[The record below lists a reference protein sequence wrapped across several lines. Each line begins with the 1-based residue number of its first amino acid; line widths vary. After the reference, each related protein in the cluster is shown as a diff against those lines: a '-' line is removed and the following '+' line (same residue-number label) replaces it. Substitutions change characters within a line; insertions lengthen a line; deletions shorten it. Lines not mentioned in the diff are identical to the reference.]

1 MIKLY
6 GVAVSNYFSSAKA
19 AFLEKNVEF
28 EEITIFPSQDAAVLA
43 QSPMGKVP
51 WIEIGDEILT
61 ETNVIYDYLEDISP
75 EPRLYPID
83 PWQRA
88 KVKEIIRVIE
98 LYFDAPARRH
108 IGAVYFGQE
117 VDPSAKEQVRPA
129 IENGLRALN
138 HLALFSPYIAGET
151 FTFADITAYFMLNF
165 TQMHTTKIYGWD
177 MIGDTPAL
185 KDYLDFIGDRESLK
199 ELTANMQ
206 AGFEAL
212 ASK

>member
-1 MIKLY
+1 MVRLH
-6 GVAVSNYFSSAKA
+6 GVAISNYFSSAKA
-19 AFLEKNVEF
+19 AFLEKNVQF
-28 EEITIFPSQDAAVLA
+28 EEITVFPSQDEAILA

-206 AGFEAL
+206 AEFEAL

>member
-1 MIKLY
+1 MVRLH
-6 GVAVSNYFSSAKA
+6 GVAISNYFSSAKA
-19 AFLEKNVEF
+19 AFLEKNVQF
-28 EEITIFPSQDAAVLA
+28 EEITVFPSQDEAILA

-117 VDPSAKEQVRPA
+117 VDSSAKEQVRPA

-177 MIGDTPAL
+177 MIGDTPVL
-185 KDYLDFIGDRESLK
+185 KDYIDFIGERESLK

-206 AGFEAL
+206 AEFEAL

>member
-19 AFLEKNVEF
+19 AFLEKNVQF
-28 EEITIFPSQDAAVLA
+28 EEITVFPSQDEAVLA

-51 WIEIGDEILT
+51 WIEIGEEILT
-61 ETNVIYDYLEDISP
+61 ETNVIYDYLEDINP

-98 LYFDAPARRH
+98 LYLDAPARRH

-138 HLALFSPYIAGET
+138 HLALFSPYISGET

>member
-19 AFLEKNVEF
+19 AFLEKNVQF
-28 EEITIFPSQDAAVLA
+28 EEITVFPSQDEAVLA

-138 HLALFSPYIAGET
+138 HLALFSPYISGET

>member
-1 MIKLY
+1 MVKLH
-6 GVAVSNYFSSAKA
+6 GVSISNYFSSAKA
-19 AFLEKNVEF
+19 AFLEKNVPF
-28 EEITIFPSQDAAVLA
+28 EEVTVFPSQNETVLA
-43 QSPMGKVP
+43 VSRMGKVP
-51 WIEIGDEILT
+51 WIEVDDEILT

-83 PWQRA
+83 PWKRA
-88 KVKEIIRVIE
+88 KVKELIRVIE
-98 LYFDAPARRH
+98 LYFDTPARRH
-108 IGAVYFGQE
+108 IGAVYFGQGI
-117 VDPSAKEQVRPA
+117 DPSAKEQVRPA

-138 HLALFSPYIAGET
+138 HLALFSPYIAGDT

-165 TQMHTTKIYGWD
+165 TQMHTTKIYDWD

-185 KDYLDFIGDRESLK
+185 RDYIDFIGERESLK

>member
-1 MIKLY
+1 MVKLH
-6 GVAVSNYFSSAKA
+6 GVPISNYFSSAKA
-19 AFLEKNVEF
+19 AFLEKKVPF
-28 EEITIFPSQDAAVLA
+28 EEVTVFPSQNETVLA
-43 QSPMGKVP
+43 VSRMGKVP
-51 WIEIGDEILT
+51 WIEVDGEILT
-61 ETNVIYDYLEDISP
+61 ETNVIYDYLEDINP

-88 KVKEIIRVIE
+88 KVKELIRVIE
-98 LYFDAPARRH
+98 LYFDTPARRH

-117 VDPSAKEQVRPA
+117 IDASAKEQVRPA

-138 HLALFSPYIAGET
+138 HLALFSPYIVGDT

-165 TQMHTTKIYGWD
+165 TQMHTTKIYDWD
-177 MIGDTPAL
+177 MIGDTPVL
-185 KDYLDFIGDRESLK
+185 KDYIDFIGERESLK

>member
-1 MIKLY
+1 MIRLH
-6 GVAVSNYFSSAKA
+6 GVAISNYFSSAKA
-19 AFLEKNVEF
+19 AFLEKNVQF
-28 EEITIFPSQDAAVLA
+28 EEITVFPSQDEAILA

-138 HLALFSPYIAGET
+138 HLALFSPYISGET

-177 MIGDTPAL
+177 MIGDTPVL
-185 KDYLDFIGDRESLK
+185 KDYIDFIGERASLK
-199 ELTANMQ
+199 ELTATMQ
-206 AGFEAL
+206 AEFEAL

>member
-1 MIKLY
+1 MVRLHGAAI
-6 GVAVSNYFSSAKA
+6 SNYFSSAKA
-19 AFLEKNVEF
+19 AFLEKNVQF
-28 EEITIFPSQDAAVLA
+28 EEITVFPSQDEAILA

-177 MIGDTPAL
+177 MIGDTPVL
-185 KDYLDFIGDRESLK
+185 KDYIDFIGERASLK
-199 ELTANMQ
+199 ELTATMQ
-206 AGFEAL
+206 AEFEAL

>member
-1 MIKLY
+1 MIRLH
-6 GVAVSNYFSSAKA
+6 GVAISNYFSSAKA
-19 AFLEKNVEF
+19 AFLEKNVQF
-28 EEITIFPSQDAAVLA
+28 EEITVFPSQDEAILA

-177 MIGDTPAL
+177 MIGDTPVL
-185 KDYLDFIGDRESLK
+185 KDYIDFIGERASLK
-199 ELTANMQ
+199 ELTATMQ
-206 AGFEAL
+206 AEFEAL

>member
-1 MIKLY
+1 MVKLH
-6 GVAVSNYFSSAKA
+6 GVSSSTYFSSAKA
-19 AFLEKNVEF
+19 AFLEKNVPF
-28 EEITIFPSQDAAVLA
+28 EEVTVFPSQNDTVLA
-43 QSPMGKVP
+43 ASHMGKVP
-51 WIEIGDEILT
+51 WIEVDGEILT

-83 PWQRA
+83 PWKRA
-88 KVKEIIRVIE
+88 KVKELIRVIE
-98 LYFDAPARRH
+98 LYFDTPARRH

-138 HLALFSPYIAGET
+138 HLALFSPYIAGDT

-165 TQMHTTKIYGWD
+165 TQMHTTKIYDWD
-177 MIGDTPAL
+177 MIGDSTVL
-185 KDYLDFIGDRESLK
+185 KDYIDFIGERESLK

-206 AGFEAL
+206 VGFEAL

>member
-19 AFLEKNVEF
+19 AFLEKNVQF
-28 EEITIFPSQDAAVLA
+28 EEITVFPSQDEAVLA

-51 WIEIGDEILT
+51 WIEIGEEILT
-61 ETNVIYDYLEDISP
+61 ETNVIYDYLEDINP

-117 VDPSAKEQVRPA
+117 VDLSAKEQVRPA

-138 HLALFSPYIAGET
+138 HLALFSPYISGET

>member
-1 MIKLY
+1 
-6 GVAVSNYFSSAKA
+6 
-19 AFLEKNVEF
+19 
-28 EEITIFPSQDAAVLA
+28 
-43 QSPMGKVP
+43 
-51 WIEIGDEILT
+51 
-61 ETNVIYDYLEDISP
+61 VIYDYLEDINP

-98 LYFDAPARRH
+98 LYLDAPARRH

-138 HLALFSPYIAGET
+138 HLALFSPYISGET

-165 TQMHTTKIYGWD
+165 TQMHTAKIYGWD

>member
-1 MIKLY
+1 MVKLH
-6 GVAVSNYFSSAKA
+6 GVSISNYFSSAKA
-19 AFLEKNVEF
+19 AFLEKNVPF
-28 EEITIFPSQDAAVLA
+28 EEVTVFPSQNDTVLA
-43 QSPMGKVP
+43 VSHMGKVP
-51 WIEIGDEILT
+51 WIEVDGEILT
-61 ETNVIYDYLEDISP
+61 ETNVIYDYLEDVSP

-88 KVKEIIRVIE
+88 KVKELIRVIE
-98 LYFDAPARRH
+98 LYFDTPARRH

-138 HLALFSPYIAGET
+138 HLALFSPYIAGDT

-165 TQMHTTKIYGWD
+165 TQMHTTKIYDWD
-177 MIGDTPAL
+177 MIGDSPVL
-185 KDYLDFIGDRESLK
+185 KDYIDFIGARESLK
-199 ELTANMQ
+199 ELTINMQ

>member
-1 MIKLY
+1 
-6 GVAVSNYFSSAKA
+6 
-19 AFLEKNVEF
+19 
-28 EEITIFPSQDAAVLA
+28 
-43 QSPMGKVP
+43 MGKVP
-51 WIEIGDEILT
+51 WIEVDGEILT

-83 PWQRA
+83 PWKRA
-88 KVKEIIRVIE
+88 KVKELIRVIE
-98 LYFDAPARRH
+98 LYFDTPARRH

-138 HLALFSPYIAGET
+138 HLALFSPYVAGDT

-165 TQMHTTKIYGWD
+165 TQMHTTKIYDWD
-177 MIGDTPAL
+177 MIGDSTVL
-185 KDYLDFIGDRESLK
+185 KDYIDFIGERESLK

-206 AGFEAL
+206 VGFEAL

>member
-1 MIKLY
+1 MVKLH
-6 GVAVSNYFSSAKA
+6 GVSISNYFSSAKA
-19 AFLEKNVEF
+19 AFLEKKVPF
-28 EEITIFPSQDAAVLA
+28 EEVTIFPSQNETVLA
-43 QSPMGKVP
+43 VSRMGKVP
-51 WIEIGDEILT
+51 WIEVDGEILT
-61 ETNVIYDYLEDISP
+61 ETNVIYDYLEDINP

-88 KVKEIIRVIE
+88 KVKELIRVIE
-98 LYFDAPARRH
+98 LYFDTPARRH

-138 HLALFSPYIAGET
+138 HLALFSPYIAGDT

-165 TQMHTTKIYGWD
+165 TQMHTTKIYDWD
-177 MIGDTPAL
+177 MIGDSPVL
-185 KDYLDFIGDRESLK
+185 KDYIDFIGARESLK
-199 ELTANMQ
+199 ELTINMQ

>member
-19 AFLEKNVEF
+19 AFLEKNVQF
-28 EEITIFPSQDAAVLA
+28 EEITVFPSQDEAVLA

-51 WIEIGDEILT
+51 WIEIGEEILT
-61 ETNVIYDYLEDISP
+61 ETNVIYDYLEDINP

-117 VDPSAKEQVRPA
+117 VDPSAKDQVRPA

-138 HLALFSPYIAGET
+138 HLALFSPYISGET

>member
-28 EEITIFPSQDAAVLA
+28 EEITIFPSQDEAVLA

-206 AGFEAL
+206 AEFEAL

>member
-1 MIKLY
+1 MVKLH
-6 GVAVSNYFSSAKA
+6 GVSISNYFSSAKA
-19 AFLEKNVEF
+19 AFLEKNVPF
-28 EEITIFPSQDAAVLA
+28 EEVTVFPSQNETVLA
-43 QSPMGKVP
+43 VSRMGKVP
-51 WIEIGDEILT
+51 WIEVDGEILT
-61 ETNVIYDYLEDISP
+61 ETNVIYDYLEDVSP

-88 KVKEIIRVIE
+88 KVKELIRVIE
-98 LYFDAPARRH
+98 LYFDTPARRH

-138 HLALFSPYIAGET
+138 HLALFSPYIAGDT

-165 TQMHTTKIYGWD
+165 TQMHTTKIYDWD
-177 MIGDTPAL
+177 MIGDSPVL
-185 KDYLDFIGDRESLK
+185 KDYIDFIGARESLK
-199 ELTANMQ
+199 ELTINMQ